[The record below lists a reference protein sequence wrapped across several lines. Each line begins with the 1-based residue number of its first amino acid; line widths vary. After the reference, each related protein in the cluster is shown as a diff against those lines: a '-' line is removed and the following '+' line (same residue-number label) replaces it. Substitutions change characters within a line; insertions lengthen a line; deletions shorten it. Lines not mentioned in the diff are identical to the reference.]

1 MTKYS
6 SEFKVKLVR
15 EWATDGLSSYQLAKK
30 YHLSHHYIQY
40 WIEQARLQ
48 GITSL
53 QHRRVKALLDQDG
66 IHLADATVT
75 RIMRQLGVQV
85 SMYNQHRNGK
95 YSSYRGTVGKIAQNV
110 LQQSFTAT
118 KPYQVIHIDITQI

>member
-53 QHRRVKALLDQDG
+53 QHRRGKRTFSADFKLSVINYYQTHEESMAMVAANMISCLIKLVIGNEIFIKA
-66 IHLADATVT
+66 VT
-75 RIMRQLGVQV
+75 R
-85 SMYNQHRNGK
+85 H
-95 YSSYRGTVGKIAQNV
+95 
-110 LQQSFTAT
+110 
-118 KPYQVIHIDITQI
+118 

>member
-15 EWATDGLSSYQLAKK
+15 EWATDGLISYQLAKK
-30 YHLSHHYIQY
+30 YHLSHYYIQY

-53 QHRRVKALLDQDG
+53 QHRRVKRTFS
-66 IHLADATVT
+66 ADFK
-75 RIMRQLGVQV
+75 L
-85 SMYNQHRNGK
+85 S
-95 YSSYRGTVGKIAQNV
+95 
-110 LQQSFTAT
+110 
-118 KPYQVIHIDITQI
+118 VINYY